1 MLCSLCPDLILRGFI
16 PVDEVDGWR
25 EDFWAHIQASYPD
38 FMPEDDDTW
47 PATAVIP
54 GGFAVPFGNHPKMV
68 AVVQQL
74 GAGKLGGGGAS
85 GVLVNWPQ
93 AGADPDPD
101 VALKNWAPS
110 GQGHVDVSTRL
121 SSLASVPQ
129 A

>member
-1 MLCSLCPDLILRGFI
+1 M
-16 PVDEVDGWR
+16 DGWR
-25 EDFWAHIQASYPD
+25 EEFWAHIQASYPD
-38 FMPEDDDTW
+38 FVPEDDETW
-47 PATAVIP
+47 PATKVIP

-101 VALKNWAPS
+101 VALETWAPS

-121 SSLASVPQ
+121 SSLASFPR

>member
-1 MLCSLCPDLILRGFI
+1 M
-16 PVDEVDGWR
+16 DGWR

-38 FMPEDDDTW
+38 FVPEDDDTW

-101 VALKNWAPS
+101 VALEKWAPS

-121 SSLASVPQ
+121 SSLASSPEG
-129 A
+129 